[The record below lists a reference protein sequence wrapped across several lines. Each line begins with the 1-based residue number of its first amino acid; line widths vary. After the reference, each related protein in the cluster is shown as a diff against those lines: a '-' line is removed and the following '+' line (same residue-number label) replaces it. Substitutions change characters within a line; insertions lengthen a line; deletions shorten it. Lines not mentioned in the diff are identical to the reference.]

1 MKKTLVII
9 AARGI
14 GDLIYHLPLLRSLY
28 ESYKE
33 KLIILSNKVNH
44 SKEVYKF
51 ETFYK
56 EIIEFENTRFSFFK
70 TLKTIKNLKNIINK
84 CNVDQL
90 ILTASPR
97 RLMLPVYLSN
107 VKEKIIF
114 GKGNFL
120 FSKDNKYQH
129 LTHAEKIIKYTD
141 DLNLPVKSK
150 NFFLTSNQIVEKD
163 QDSSNTVKLFITLDS
178 HHDQNNW
185 SLKNY
190 ITIISKIIQHNVKIF
205 INFSPPKL
213 YFLDQIP
220 KKIINSNKIKFTH
233 NENILEI
240 MNIIN
245 SCTFVIGNETGPICL
260 GASLKKEVHSIYLP
274 IHTKPESQ
282 IISSKTH
289 YYNTDKEKE
298 IDIIEKIIN
307 SILKKLFHD

>member
-44 SKEVYKF
+44 SKEVFKF

-97 RLMLPVYLSN
+97 RLMIPVYLSN

-114 GKGNFL
+114 GQGKF
-120 FSKDNKYQH
+120 FFTKDNKYQY
-129 LTHAEKIIKYTD
+129 LTHADKIMKYTEN
-141 DLNLPVKSK
+141 LNLPTKIK
-150 NFFLTSNQIVEKD
+150 NFHLAKANFKNIGETKKKPHI
-163 QDSSNTVKLFITLDS
+163 FINLDS

-185 SLKNY
+185 NVNNY
-190 ITIISKIIQHNVKIF
+190 INIISQLLIYDLKIY
-205 INFSPPKL
+205 INFSPAKL
-213 YFLDQIP
+213 NFLKLLPNEIV
-220 KKIINSNKIKFTH
+220 NSNKITLTYNKS
-233 NENILEI
+233 ISEI
-240 MNIIN
+240 IQIIN
-245 SCTFVIGNETGPICL
+245 LCDSVVGNESGPICL
-260 GASLKKEVHSIYLP
+260 AASYKKEVHSIYLP
-274 IHTKPESQ
+274 IYTQPESQ
-282 IISSKTH
+282 VINDKTFYYNAEKESDEVIIS
-289 YYNTDKEKE
+289 
-298 IDIIEKIIN
+298 KIMKSLLRRIT
-307 SILKKLFHD
+307 

>member
-1 MKKTLVII
+1 MKKILVII

-90 ILTASPR
+90 ILTSNSR
-97 RLMLPVYLSN
+97 RLMTPIYLSG

-114 GKGNFL
+114 GQGKF
-120 FSKDNKYQH
+120 FFIKDNKYQY
-129 LTHAEKIIKYTD
+129 LTHADKIMKYTE
-141 DLNLPVKSK
+141 DLNLPIKAK
-150 NFFLTSNQIVEKD
+150 NFYLTQSNLKNIDNFKKNNLVFV
-163 QDSSNTVKLFITLDS
+163 NIDS

-185 SLKNY
+185 NIKNY
-190 ITIISKIIQHNVKIF
+190 INIIFQLLSYNINIY
-205 INFSPPKL
+205 INFSPSKL
-213 YFLDQIP
+213 HFLKLLP
-220 KKIINSNKIKFTH
+220 KKIINSDKVTLTH
-233 NENILEI
+233 NKTITEI
-240 MNIIN
+240 IQIIN
-245 SCTFVIGNETGPICL
+245 LSDYVIGNESGPICL
-260 GASLKKEVHSIYLP
+260 AASFKKEVHSIYLP
-274 IHTKPESQ
+274 IHTKPESK
-282 IISSKTH
+282 IISNKTI
-289 YYNTDKEKE
+289 YYNTEKE
-298 IDIIEKIIN
+298 SDEVIIN
-307 SILKKLFHD
+307 KIMKSLLRRIT

>member
-56 EIIEFENTRFSFFK
+56 EIIEFENTRFGFFK

-90 ILTASPR
+90 ILTSNSR
-97 RLMLPVYLSN
+97 RLMTPIYLSG

-114 GKGNFL
+114 GQGKF
-120 FSKDNKYQH
+120 FFIKDNKYQY
-129 LTHAEKIIKYTD
+129 LTHADKIMKYTE
-141 DLNLPVKSK
+141 DLNLPIKAK
-150 NFFLTSNQIVEKD
+150 NFYLTQSNLKNIDNFKKK
-163 QDSSNTVKLFITLDS
+163 NLIFINVDS

-185 SLKNY
+185 N
-190 ITIISKIIQHNVKIF
+190 
-205 INFSPPKL
+205 INLMEDLMVASFNQNPKAMKL
-213 YFLDQIP
+213 
-220 KKIINSNKIKFTH
+220 
-233 NENILEI
+233 
-240 MNIIN
+240 
-245 SCTFVIGNETGPICL
+245 
-260 GASLKKEVHSIYLP
+260 LKKTGTTPLT
-274 IHTKPESQ
+274 HTQGMGIWKEEFPRILTKIRGSGEIFKMAGSYQ
-282 IISSKTH
+282 EPFKTTNPSFP
-289 YYNTDKEKE
+289 YGSTNPKF
-298 IDIIEKIIN
+298 DIVTT
-307 SILKKLFHD
+307 S

>member
-90 ILTASPR
+90 ILTANSR
-97 RLMLPVYLSN
+97 RLMIPVYLSN
-107 VKEKIIF
+107 VKNKIIF
-114 GKGNFL
+114 GKGIFFFNK
-120 FSKDNKYQH
+120 SNKYQN
-129 LTHAEKIIKYTD
+129 LTHADKIMRYTE
-141 DLNLPVKSK
+141 DLNLSNKIN
-150 NFFLTSNQIVEKD
+150 NFFLTKPNFKNIDNFQKKHI
-163 QDSSNTVKLFITLDS
+163 FINIDS

-185 SLKNY
+185 NIKNY
-190 ITIISKIIQHNVKIF
+190 INIIFQLLSYDINIY
-205 INFSPPKL
+205 INFSPSKL
-213 YFLDQIP
+213 HFLKLLP
-220 KKIINSNKIKFTH
+220 KKIINSNKVTLTH
-233 NENILEI
+233 NKTISEI
-240 MNIIN
+240 IQIIN
-245 SCTFVIGNETGPICL
+245 YCDSVVGNESGPICL
-260 GASLKKEVHSIYLP
+260 AASFEKEVHSIYLP

-282 IISSKTH
+282 IISDKTI
-289 YYNTDKEKE
+289 YYNAEKE
-298 IDIIEKIIN
+298 SDETITIKIMN
-307 SILKKLFHD
+307 NLLRKFYKL

>member
-1 MKKTLVII
+1 MKKSLVII

-33 KLIILSNKVNH
+33 KLIIISNKVNH
-44 SKEVYKF
+44 SKEIYKY
-51 ETFYK
+51 ETFYEK
-56 EIIEFENTRFSFFK
+56 IIYFENTRFPFFK
-70 TLKTIKNLKNIINK
+70 TLKTIINLKNLINQF
-84 CNVDQL
+84 NADQL
-90 ILTASPR
+90 ILTGSPR
-97 RLMLPVYLSN
+97 RLMMPVYLSN
-107 VKEKIIF
+107 VKKKIIF
-114 GKGNFL
+114 GEGNFL
-120 FSKDNKYQH
+120 FSKDKKYQH

-141 DLNLPVKSK
+141 DLNLPVKNK
-150 NFFLTSNQIVEKD
+150 NFFLTSNQVIEKD
-163 QDSSNTVKLFITLDS
+163 RDRNNVVKLFITLDS

-185 SLKNY
+185 GLKNY
-190 ITIISKIIQHNVKIF
+190 ITMISKIIQYNVKIF
-205 INFSPPKL
+205 INFSPSKL

-233 NENILEI
+233 NKNILEI

-282 IISSKTH
+282 IIKGKVF
-289 YYNTDKEKE
+289 YYNIKEE
-298 IDIIEKIIN
+298 SDESIIN
-307 SILKKLFHD
+307 KIMSSVLKKISLT

>member
-97 RLMLPVYLSN
+97 RLMMPVYLSD

-114 GKGNFL
+114 GQGKF
-120 FSKDNKYQH
+120 FFTKDNKYQY
-129 LTHAEKIIKYTD
+129 LTHADKIMKYTEN
-141 DLNLPVKSK
+141 LNLPTKIK
-150 NFFLTSNQIVEKD
+150 NFHLAQANYKSIDETKKKPHI
-163 QDSSNTVKLFITLDS
+163 FINLDS

-185 SLKNY
+185 NVKNY
-190 ITIISKIIQHNVKIF
+190 INIISQLLIYY
-205 INFSPPKL
+205 SPTKL
-213 YFLDQIP
+213 DFL
-220 KKIINSNKIKFTH
+220 
-233 NENILEI
+233 
-240 MNIIN
+240 
-245 SCTFVIGNETGPICL
+245 
-260 GASLKKEVHSIYLP
+260 
-274 IHTKPESQ
+274 
-282 IISSKTH
+282 
-289 YYNTDKEKE
+289 
-298 IDIIEKIIN
+298 
-307 SILKKLFHD
+307 KL

>member
-97 RLMLPVYLSN
+97 RLMMPVYLSD

-114 GKGNFL
+114 GQGKF
-120 FSKDNKYQH
+120 FFTKDNKFQH
-129 LTHAEKIIKYTD
+129 LTHADKIIRYTE
-141 DLNLPVKSK
+141 DLNLPIKVK
-150 NFFLTSNQIVEKD
+150 NFFLSLSLNIIAHPQAQSTCNQ
-163 QDSSNTVKLFITLDS
+163 
-178 HHDQNNW
+178 
-185 SLKNY
+185 
-190 ITIISKIIQHNVKIF
+190 
-205 INFSPPKL
+205 KL
-213 YFLDQIP
+213 YFSFKFKLESISFKNAISCSKSSSIKPSTFIP
-220 KKIINSNKIKFTH
+220 KFAIS
-233 NENILEI
+233 L
-240 MNIIN
+240 
-245 SCTFVIGNETGPICL
+245 SVIGTIC
-260 GASLKKEVHSIYLP
+260 GVSFTV
-274 IHTKPESQ
+274 
-282 IISSKTH
+282 
-289 YYNTDKEKE
+289 
-298 IDIIEKIIN
+298 
-307 SILKKLFHD
+307 